1 VLAGARESDAGI
13 ALRLLDYCQARDIVA
28 RLVSNLL
35 KADGRMSSSH
45 IDAAGIGK
53 VAVHYNG
60 QAEAQTLEA
69 ALAHE
74 AYKRLVF
81 ELFQHYRFAN
91 LSSR

>member
-1 VLAGARESDAGI
+1 MRSI
-13 ALRLLDYCQARDIVA
+13 ALRLLDYCQAKDIVA

-35 KADGRMSSSH
+35 KADGRTGSSH
-45 IDAAGIGK
+45 IDAASIGK

-69 ALAHE
+69 AIAHE
-74 AYKRLVF
+74 AYKRLVL
-81 ELFQHYRFAN
+81 ELFQHYRFAK